1 MKKLSPIIF
10 GTSCLGNLYKSIP
23 METKVAIAAEWFK
36 AFERP
41 VIDSAGKYGAG
52 LSLEC
57 IGKALKALG
66 KKNDDLTIS
75 VKLGWRR
82 SRRLNPGEEPTFEPG
97 AWAGLE
103 YDAVQDISY
112 DGIMRCHAEAKELLG
127 GFPIDLVSVHDPDE
141 YLFHAESRIP
151 QPQAVR
157 EADALAGVRG
167 GECRDKNALSDLSVS
182 RHSLRSAWSLPHGS
196 RPPSRGGYAALREIK
211 DAYKALFELKARGE
225 AESVGIGSKDWRV
238 IEMLWRDGVK
248 FDWAMFACQPTL
260 LVHPP
265 ELISFVNELKTAG
278 VTLIDSAVFNGGFLI
293 GSDMLDYRKADPKKD
308 AAAFAFRSCYLELC
322 SRYGLDPAAPAVEY
336 AYRLGFDAVALNTA
350 SPHRIL
356 KNAAYANAKAPEA
369 FWRELGI

>member
-1 MKKLSPIIF
+1 MKLTPVIF

-66 KKNDDLTIS
+66 KKNGDLTIS

-141 YLFHAESRIP
+141 YLAHAES
-151 QPQAVR
+151 Q
-157 EADALAGVRG
+157 RG
-167 GECRDKNALSDLSVS
+167 GDGQN
-182 RHSLRSAWSLPHGS
+182 SAFS
-196 RPPSRGGYAALREIK
+196 AALREIK
-211 DAYKALFELKARGE
+211 AAYKALFELKARGE

-238 IEMLWRDGVK
+238 IEMLWRDGVR
-248 FDWAMFACQPTL
+248 FDWVMFACQPTL

>member
-1 MKKLSPIIF
+1 MKLTPVIF

-36 AFERP
+36 AFEHP

-57 IGKALKALG
+57 IGKALKTLG
-66 KKNDDLTIS
+66 KKNGDLTIS

-141 YLFHAESRIP
+141 YLAHAESRNRP
-151 QPQAVR
+151 LRVGATHG
-157 EADALAGVRG
+157 EATKPSEASAERG
-167 GECRDKNALSDLSVS
+167 GDGQN
-182 RHSLRSAWSLPHGS
+182 SAFS
-196 RPPSRGGYAALREIK
+196 AALREIK

-248 FDWAMFACQPTL
+248 FDWVMFACQPTL

-278 VTLIDSAVFNGGFLI
+278 VTLIDSAVFDGGFLI
-293 GSDMLDYRKADPKKD
+293 GSDMLDYREADPKKD

-322 SRYGLDPAAPAVEY
+322 SRYGLDPAALAVEY

>member
-1 MKKLSPIIF
+1 MKLTPVIF

-57 IGKALKALG
+57 IGKALKTLG
-66 KKNDDLTIS
+66 KKNGDLTIS

-97 AWAGLE
+97 AWVGLE

-141 YLFHAESRIP
+141 YLAHAES
-151 QPQAVR
+151 Q
-157 EADALAGVRG
+157 RG
-167 GECRDKNALSDLSVS
+167 GDGQN
-182 RHSLRSAWSLPHGS
+182 SAFS
-196 RPPSRGGYAALREIK
+196 AALREIK

-238 IEMLWRDGVK
+238 IEMLWRDGGK
-248 FDWAMFACQPTL
+248 FDWVMFACQPTL

-278 VTLIDSAVFNGGFLI
+278 VTLIDSAVFNGGFLM

-369 FWRELGI
+369 FWRELGM

>member
-1 MKKLSPIIF
+1 MKLTPVIF

-36 AFERP
+36 AFEHP

-66 KKNDDLTIS
+66 KKNGDLTIS

-141 YLFHAESRIP
+141 YLAHAES
-151 QPQAVR
+151 Q
-157 EADALAGVRG
+157 RG
-167 GECRDKNALSDLSVS
+167 GDGQN
-182 RHSLRSAWSLPHGS
+182 SAFS
-196 RPPSRGGYAALREIK
+196 AALCEIK
-211 DAYKALFELKARGE
+211 DAYRALFKLKARGE

-248 FDWAMFACQPTL
+248 FDWVMFACQPTL

>member
-1 MKKLSPIIF
+1 MKLTPVIF

-36 AFERP
+36 AFEHP

-66 KKNDDLTIS
+66 KKNGDLTIS

-112 DGIMRCHAEAKELLG
+112 DGIMRCHAEAKDLLG

-141 YLFHAESRIP
+141 YLAHAES
-151 QPQAVR
+151 Q
-157 EADALAGVRG
+157 RG
-167 GECRDKNALSDLSVS
+167 GGGQN
-182 RHSLRSAWSLPHGS
+182 SAFS
-196 RPPSRGGYAALREIK
+196 AALREIK
-211 DAYKALFELKARGE
+211 DAYRALFELKARGE

-248 FDWAMFACQPTL
+248 FDWVMFACQPTL

-293 GSDMLDYRKADPKKD
+293 GSDMLDYRKADSKKD

>member
-1 MKKLSPIIF
+1 MKKLSSIIF
-10 GTSCLGNLYKSIP
+10 GTSCFGNLYKSIP

-36 AFERP
+36 AFEHP

-66 KKNDDLTIS
+66 KKNGDLTIS

-127 GFPIDLVSVHDPDE
+127 GFPINLVSVHDPDE
-141 YLFHAESRIP
+141 YLA
-151 QPQAVR
+151 AK
-157 EADALAGVRG
+157 DA
-167 GECRDKNALSDLSVS
+167 KNAKADIL
-182 RHSLRSAWSLPHGS
+182 G
-196 RPPSRGGYAALREIK
+196 
-211 DAYKALFELKARGE
+211 AYKALFELKARGE

-248 FDWAMFACQPTL
+248 FDWVMFACQPTL

>member
-1 MKKLSPIIF
+1 MKLTPVIF

-66 KKNDDLTIS
+66 KKNGDLTIS

-97 AWAGLE
+97 AWAELE

-112 DGIMRCHAEAKELLG
+112 DGIMRCHAEAKDLLG
-127 GFPIDLVSVHDPDE
+127 GFAINLVSVHDPDE
-141 YLFHAESRIP
+141 YLA
-151 QPQAVR
+151 
-157 EADALAGVRG
+157 AG
-167 GECRDKNALSDLSVS
+167 NAKEDVI
-182 RHSLRSAWSLPHGS
+182 G
-196 RPPSRGGYAALREIK
+196 
-211 DAYKALFELKARGE
+211 AYRALFELKARGE

-265 ELISFVNELKTAG
+265 ELISFVDELKAAG

-322 SRYGLDPAAPAVEY
+322 GRYGLDPAAPAVEY

-369 FWRELGI
+369 FWRELGL

>member
-1 MKKLSPIIF
+1 MKLTPVIF

-36 AFERP
+36 AFEHP

-66 KKNDDLTIS
+66 KKNGDLTIS

-82 SRRLNPGEEPTFEPG
+82 SRRLDPGEEPTFEPG

-141 YLFHAESRIP
+141 YLFHAES
-151 QPQAVR
+151 Q
-157 EADALAGVRG
+157 RG
-167 GECRDKNALSDLSVS
+167 GDGQN
-182 RHSLRSAWSLPHGS
+182 SAFS
-196 RPPSRGGYAALREIK
+196 AALREIK
-211 DAYKALFELKARGE
+211 DAYNALFELKARGE
-225 AESVGIGSKDWRV
+225 AESVGIGAKDWRV

-265 ELISFVNELKTAG
+265 ELISFVNELKSAG
-278 VTLIDSAVFNGGFLI
+278 VMLIDSAVFNGGFLI
-293 GSDMLDYRKADPKKD
+293 GSDMLDYRKADPEKD
-308 AAAFAFRSCYLELC
+308 AEAFAFRDRYLDLC
-322 SRYGLDPAAPAVEY
+322 RRYELDPAAPAVEY

-350 SPHRIL
+350 SPQRIL

-369 FWRELGI
+369 FWRELGM

>member
-1 MKKLSPIIF
+1 MKLTPVIF
-10 GTSCLGNLYKSIP
+10 GTSCLGNLYKAIP
-23 METKVAIAAEWFK
+23 METKVAIAAEWFR
-36 AFERP
+36 AFEHP

-57 IGKALKALG
+57 IGKALKTLG
-66 KKNDDLTIS
+66 KKNGELTIS

-112 DGIMRCHAEAKELLG
+112 DGILRCHAEAKELLG
-127 GFPIDLVSVHDPDE
+127 GFPINLVSVHDPDE
-141 YLFHAESRIP
+141 YLAAR
-151 QPQAVR
+151 
-157 EADALAGVRG
+157 DA
-167 GECRDKNALSDLSVS
+167 KNAKADIL
-182 RHSLRSAWSLPHGS
+182 G
-196 RPPSRGGYAALREIK
+196 
-211 DAYKALFELKARGE
+211 AYKALFELKARGE

-265 ELISFVNELKTAG
+265 ELVSFVDELKAAG

-293 GSDMLDYRKADPKKD
+293 GSDMLDYRKADPEKD
-308 AAAFAFRSCYLELC
+308 AAAFAFRERYLELC
-322 SRYGLDPAAPAVEY
+322 RRHGLDPAAPAVEY
-336 AYRLGFDAVALNTA
+336 AYRLGFNAVALNTA

-369 FWRELGI
+369 FWHELGM

>member
-10 GTSCLGNLYKSIP
+10 GTSCLGNLYKAIP

-66 KKNDDLTIS
+66 KKNGDLTIS

-82 SRRLNPGEEPTFEPG
+82 SRRLDPGEEPTFEPG

-141 YLFHAESRIP
+141 YLAHAESRIP

-167 GECRDKNALSDLSVS
+167 GDGQNSAFSAPLRDIKEA
-182 RHSLRSAWSLPHGS
+182 
-196 RPPSRGGYAALREIK
+196 YA
-211 DAYKALFELKARGE
+211 ALFELKARGE

-265 ELISFVNELKTAG
+265 ELISFVDELKAAG

-293 GSDMLDYRKADPKKD
+293 GSDMLDYRKADPEKD
-308 AAAFAFRSCYLELC
+308 AAAFAFRERYLDLC
-322 SRYGLDPAAPAVEY
+322 RRYGLDPAAPAVEY

-350 SPHRIL
+350 SPQRIL

-369 FWRELGI
+369 FWRELGM

>member
-1 MKKLSPIIF
+1 MKLTPVIF

-66 KKNDDLTIS
+66 KKTGDLTIS

-82 SRRLNPGEEPTFEPG
+82 SRRLDPGEEPTFEPG

-141 YLFHAESRIP
+141 YLAHAES
-151 QPQAVR
+151 Q
-157 EADALAGVRG
+157 RG
-167 GECRDKNALSDLSVS
+167 GDGQNSAFSAPLRDIKEA
-182 RHSLRSAWSLPHGS
+182 
-196 RPPSRGGYAALREIK
+196 YA
-211 DAYKALFELKARGE
+211 ALFELKARGE

-248 FDWAMFACQPTL
+248 FDWVMFACQPTL

-293 GSDMLDYRKADPKKD
+293 GSDMLDYRKADPRKD
-308 AAAFAFRSCYLELC
+308 AVAFAFRACYLELC
-322 SRYGLDPAAPAVEY
+322 GRYGLDPAAPAVEY